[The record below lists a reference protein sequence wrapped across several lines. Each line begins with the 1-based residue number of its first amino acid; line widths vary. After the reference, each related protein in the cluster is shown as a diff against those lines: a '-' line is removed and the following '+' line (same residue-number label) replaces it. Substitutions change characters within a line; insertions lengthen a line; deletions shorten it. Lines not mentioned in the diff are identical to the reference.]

1 MMEIASRF
9 GRWRRRG
16 EDETHLRPR
25 KWMLLIVADLV
36 KRDCAPWNTEH
47 AKDTAKSPTVT
58 KRAWGTREVEKRT
71 LPVLG
76 LLGRAE
82 EDFADEALGG
92 LGEQHGDG
100 VGYVIGLEHFFCVL
114 CGAMKKI
121 RGDRAWAN
129 GCDADAVSAE
139 VFGHAIS
146 EAEQAP
152 FGCAIGSAPGHGI
165 LTGQ

>member
-25 KWMLLIVADLV
+25 KWMLLIVDGLV
-36 KRDCAPWNTEH
+36 KCDCAPWNTEH

-82 EDFADEALGG
+82 EDFANEALGG
-92 LGEQHGDG
+92 LGEEHGDG
-100 VGYVIGLEHFFCVL
+100 VGYVSGLEHFFRVF
-114 CGAMKKI
+114 CGAVREI
-121 RGDRAWAN
+121 RGNGAGAN
-129 GCDADAVSAE
+129 GRNADAVGAE
-139 VFGHAIS
+139 IFRHAVG
-146 EAEQAP
+146 EAEQSP